1 MRRLFSL
8 AVALVLIAPVAAIAS
23 PSMKTLGR
31 TSQPIGHLW
40 LCQQMP
46 QECSVKSTTT
56 EAPILTKKR
65 WSQLVAANVGA
76 NLTIEPLT
84 DQEFYG
90 VEEHWTYPVSYGDCE
105 DYVLMKRKTL
115 MDQGWPASS
124 LLITVVKR
132 ENGEGHAVLTVRTDR
147 GDFIL
152 DNLES
157 KIVRWTKT
165 PYRYLKRQ
173 SVYHS
178 GHWADI
184 SDDRNQVA
192 GF

>member
-1 MRRLFSL
+1 MRVLLSL
-8 AVALVLIAPVAAIAS
+8 VVGATLIAPAYAGSS

-46 QECSVKSTTT
+46 QECSITSSKTK
-56 EAPILTKKR
+56 APVLTKKR
-65 WSQLVAANVGA
+65 WAQLIAANTGA

-105 DYVLMKRKTL
+105 DYVLMKRKNL
-115 MDQGWPASS
+115 MNLGWPASS

-173 SVYHS
+173 SVYNS
-178 GHWADI
+178 GHWTDI
-184 SDDRNQVA
+184 ADDRNQVA

>member
-1 MRRLFSL
+1 MRPLLSL
-8 AVALVLIAPVAAIAS
+8 VVALTFAAPVSAIAS
-23 PSMKTLGR
+23 PSMNTLGR

-40 LCQQMP
+40 LCQQIP
-46 QECSVKSTTT
+46 EECSILSSDTK
-56 EAPILTKKR
+56 APVLTKKR
-65 WSQLVAANVGA
+65 WAQLVAANTGA

-115 MDQGWPASS
+115 LQQGWPASS

-157 KIVRWTKT
+157 RIVRWTKT

-173 SVYHS
+173 SVYNS
-178 GHWADI
+178 GHWTDI
-184 SDDRNQVA
+184 SDSRHQVA
-192 GF
+192 GY